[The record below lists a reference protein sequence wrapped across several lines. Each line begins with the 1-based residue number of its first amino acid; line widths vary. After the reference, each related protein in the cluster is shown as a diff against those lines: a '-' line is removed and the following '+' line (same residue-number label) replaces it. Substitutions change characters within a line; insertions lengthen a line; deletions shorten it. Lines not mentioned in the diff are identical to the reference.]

1 MWPGVIFDEDS
12 RVGETLPPVAL
23 DILNFALMAW
33 SWQEQG
39 APPGLADPTAPLFA
53 LVGRERGDPHLSEPS
68 LLPRV
73 EEAPLVTPTDSH
85 LKDKDL
91 RGNVVE
97 VDHVGE
103 GNPHAQKS
111 CRKERSK
118 QVQLGGGARAPRGA
132 QPVPKSS
139 VHRDTE
145 FQTPRRGRPLLSH
158 PLYRMEN

>member
-12 RVGETLPPVAL
+12 RVGEALPPVAL

-39 APPGLADPTAPLFA
+39 APPGLADPKAPLFA

-97 VDHVGE
+97 VDHIGE
-103 GNPHAQKS
+103 GNPHAQES

-118 QVQLGGGARAPRGA
+118 QFSWETVPEHHVERSQGQSPLCIVTLSSRHPGGGG
-132 QPVPKSS
+132 
-139 VHRDTE
+139 HYYHTHFTE
-145 FQTPRRGRPLLSH
+145 
-158 PLYRMEN
+158 